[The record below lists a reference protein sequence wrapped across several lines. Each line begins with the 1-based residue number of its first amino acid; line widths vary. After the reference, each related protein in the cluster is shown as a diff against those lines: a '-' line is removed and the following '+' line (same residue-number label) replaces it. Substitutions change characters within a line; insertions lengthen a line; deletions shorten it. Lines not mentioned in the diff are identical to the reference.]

1 MAMKLK
7 KSDVSLLIMVFGVL
21 IAVASYFFVYTKFNE
36 KTDVLN
42 GENATLQT
50 EVDYLQ
56 DLANNKQQYIDD
68 TETMQ
73 AEIDEIKAQFPA
85 EYRAEDDI
93 LYIRSLEK
101 DYDASI
107 SSLNIG
113 TSSAIEVSAQQA
125 QAPAPAPAEGDD
137 LEGGD
142 AQAAA
147 APAEQQQPT
156 SQILLYSTPLT
167 VEMTSSYLSVKDVI
181 AKLNTDQNR
190 KSIEQLSA
198 SFDSETGDLSVS
210 LGFSAYSLTGTE
222 KVYTEPVVDGIRFG
236 TNNIFNSADKKKAIQ
251 AEEAA
256 KQEAAEQEENSGE
269 DAEN

>member
-1 MAMKLK
+1 MTMKLK
-7 KSDVSLLIMVFGVL
+7 KSDVNLLIMVFGVL
-21 IAVASYFFVYTKFNE
+21 IGVASYFFVYTKFNE

-56 DLANNKQQYIDD
+56 DLANNKQKYIDD

-93 LYIRSLEK
+93 LYIRGLEK

-113 TSSAIEVSAQQA
+113 SSSAIEVSSQQA
-125 QAPAPAPAEGDD
+125 PVAAPVQTEGDD

-147 APAEQQQPT
+147 PEQQQQPA

-181 AKLNTDQNR
+181 AKLNTDHNR

-198 SFDSETGDLSVS
+198 SFDSETGDLTVS
-210 LGFSAYSLTGTE
+210 LGFNAYSLTGTE
-222 KVYTEPVVDGIRFG
+222 KVYTEPVVDGVRFG